1 MKSHDG
7 FMVQNLSR
15 PNLSTLQIKSFL
27 HQKPTLCST
36 WPSRKPHNY
45 WAPLPAPNS
54 WKGVTEQPPPSK
66 WNNDFQVLVK
76 PFSLPGSI
84 GLHPSARMIVR
95 YTNVFTAAMRNICV
109 LGSHQRT
116 YLVYGLTSE
125 SMYKDFTVCIVAAT
139 PNPSPPIIHLM
150 TPCSFLSPC
159 QTSPLSKGHVC
170 FVHHFVFSVRN
181 TGDTSTCL
189 WNG

>member
-1 MKSHDG
+1 MESHGG

-15 PNLSTLQIKSFL
+15 AHLSTLQIKSFL
-27 HQKPTLCST
+27 HQKPTSCST

-66 WNNDFQVLVK
+66 WNNDFQVSVK
-76 PFSLPGSI
+76 PFSLPGST
-84 GLHPSARMIVR
+84 GRYPSARMIVR
-95 YTNVFTAAMRNICV
+95 YTNVFTVAMRNICV
-109 LGSHQRT
+109 LGSHRRTQSTVSRQNQRT
-116 YLVYGLTSE
+116 RTSQ
-125 SMYKDFTVCIVAAT
+125 STLLLPPPIHLH
-139 PNPSPPIIHLM
+139 PIIHLM
-150 TPCSFLSPC
+150 IPCSFLSPY
-159 QTSPLSKGHVC
+159 QTSPLNKGHVC
-170 FVHHFVFSVRN
+170 FVYHFVFSAGN